1 MKTSARWISFVAL
14 IAALPAVGAE
24 LVVHDPWVRAA
35 PPGARMMAGYAGLE
49 NAGDGTVALV
59 GADSTAFGAVELH
72 TMVEVD
78 GVMRMRAV
86 PTLPVEAGGRVDLA
100 PGGLHLMLM
109 RPVAPL
115 SEGDRVAITLR
126 WDDGSTQAVE
136 FVVRTPAP
144 AGDPQPHRGH

>member
-109 RPVAPL
+109 RQKSPL
-115 SEGDRVAITLR
+115 KAGSRVAIEFELK
-126 WDDGSTQAVE
+126 DGRRLVGE
-136 FVVRTPAP
+136 FEVRKPAP
-144 AGDPQPHRGH
+144 

>member
-1 MKTSARWISFVAL
+1 
-14 IAALPAVGAE
+14 
-24 LVVHDPWVRAA
+24 
-35 PPGARMMAGYAGLE
+35 MMAGYAGLE